1 MSQLKILLVDDEQ
14 EFLSALA
21 ERLELRG
28 YQVTAV
34 NSGEAAL
41 QTFESEVP
49 DIVVLDLKMPG
60 LSGLDVLKQ
69 INSWFEFVPVLLLT
83 GYGSTKDGMKGMH
96 YGAYDYLMKPLNID
110 DLIAKIHEAVQAV
123 NS

>member
-14 EFLSALA
+14 EFVSALA

-60 LSGLDVLKQ
+60 LNGLDVLKQ
-69 INSWFEFVPVLLLT
+69 INSRFEYIPVLLLT

>member
-14 EFLSALA
+14 EFVSALA

-69 INSWFEFVPVLLLT
+69 INSRFEYIPVLLLT

>member
-123 NS
+123 NF